1 MSAPMD
7 IRYSAMLAWVLPVA
21 VLTAG
26 MGIYPTWVVAGLDG
40 LLAQLAAGAVVLGV
54 KLAFALVVVRHA
66 RRGPTRAAFVYMTM
80 SVLRI
85 AVSLGLAGAAWKLLD
100 LPPGPLLL
108 WTAIFYLALLA
119 PETAWLVRALQR
131 DAFRVALGEIDW
143 RARESDRPGDARRA
157 ERHEDSTAVNS

>member
-1 MSAPMD
+1 MSVPMD

-26 MGIYPTWVVAGLDG
+26 IGIYPTWVVAGAEG
-40 LLAQLAAGAVVLGV
+40 LRAQLAAGVVVLGV
-54 KLAFALVVVRHA
+54 KLAFAAVVVRQG
-66 RRGPTRAAFVYMTM
+66 RRGPTRAAFVYLTT

-85 AVSLGLAGAAWKLLD
+85 AVSLALAGAAWKLLD

-143 RARESDRPGDARRA
+143 RTRESERSPAG
-157 ERHEDSTAVNS
+157 RHEDSTAVNP